1 MKWSFAMQGSAV
13 DTGHTRSDLLRPD
26 DSRGHQ
32 AGRRGKSSCHAT
44 PLDWLRLH
52 EKQEKRMSSTDGIAL
67 DTWRASAREFDFGG
81 KRIRYWTAGE
91 GEPLLLIHGFPTASW
106 DWHKVWQPL
115 AARYRLIAC
124 DMLGFGYSAK
134 PRGHAYSLIE
144 QADLQQALLAQ
155 LGIGGAIH
163 VLAHDYGDSV
173 AQELLARHCEGRI
186 ALASCVFLNGGLFPE
201 THRPVRVQKLLLGPF
216 GFLLGRLFSRRSLG
230 ATFGRVFAAQTQ
242 PSDAELD
249 DYWRLIAEGDGPAVM
264 HRLIRYMPERVR
276 QRERWVTAMQRCDVP
291 LRVIDGAADPIS
303 GAHMVARYRELIPTP
318 DTVLLEG
325 IGHYPQAEAP
335 ERVLEHYFE
344 FRARLAAVGCDR

>member
-1 MKWSFAMQGSAV
+1 
-13 DTGHTRSDLLRPD
+13 
-26 DSRGHQ
+26 
-32 AGRRGKSSCHAT
+32 
-44 PLDWLRLH
+44 
-52 EKQEKRMSSTDGIAL
+52 MSSTDGIAL
-67 DTWRASAREFDFGG
+67 HTWRASAREFDFGG

-144 QADLQQALLAQ
+144 QADLQQALLAE

-201 THRPVRVQKLLLGPF
+201 THHPVRVQKLLLGPF

-230 ATFGRVFAAQTQ
+230 ATFGKVFGAQTQ
-242 PSDAELD
+242 PSDSELD
-249 DYWRLIAEGDGPAVM
+249 DYWRLIAEGNGPAVM

-276 QRERWVTAMQRCDVP
+276 QRERWVTAMQRCNVP

-303 GAHMVARYRELIPTP
+303 GAHMVARYRELIPAP

-325 IGHYPQAEAP
+325 IGHYPQVEAP
-335 ERVLEHYFE
+335 EQVLEHYFD
-344 FRARLAAVGCDR
+344 FRTRLAPGACGR